1 MAYESR
7 LELSACL
14 MLVHLRE
21 IKLVVIEL
29 FAEIGPQSGLSGS
42 QNFTN
47 VLSVF
52 AIIADQIRV

>member
-47 VLSVF
+47 VSVF